1 MLIPWNPPAVF
12 SLIALSWFVWKY
24 LMPHKKCMFNG
35 GKKHDKPW
43 ILGVPNAQH
52 CSAASFMSFW
62 TPFKR
67 MEPGCW
73 SQSSMVVTND
83 LLVIVQKNIKQ
94 HTELYIYHK
103 YHKWSSRLL
112 YSQGFT
118 SSEELLQ
125 ITLYQR
131 LVVWTNPTVENN
143 YIMLGIIIQSIV
155 INNASC
161 PLTSFKGSI
170 LPLRTFDRALWNIT
184 SVGKPSN

>member
-1 MLIPWNPPAVF
+1 MIN
-12 SLIALSWFVWKY
+12 
-24 LMPHKKCMFNG
+24 
-35 GKKHDKPW
+35 HDKPW

-73 SQSSMVVTND
+73 SQSKS
-83 LLVIVQKNIKQ
+83 KQ
-94 HTELYIYHK
+94 HGCHQWSPNDCSKKHKPTYRTTSIYTFII
-103 YHKWSSRLL
+103 YQKWSSRLL

-118 SSEELLQ
+118 SSEELLK

-170 LPLRTFDRALWNIT
+170 LPLRTCDSALWNIT

>member
-1 MLIPWNPPAVF
+1 MDF
-12 SLIALSWFVWKY
+12 R
-24 LMPHKKCMFNG
+24 G
-35 GKKHDKPW
+35 T
-43 ILGVPNAQH
+43 Q
-52 CSAASFMSFW
+52 CSALLSCVLHVLLDTLQKNGAWLLES
-62 TPFKR
+62 KQH
-67 MEPGCW
+67 GCHQW
-73 SQSSMVVTND
+73 SPSDCS
-83 LLVIVQKNIKQ
+83 KNIKQ

-161 PLTSFKGSI
+161 PLTSFKGPI
-170 LPLRTFDRALWNIT
+170 LPLRTFDSALWNIT